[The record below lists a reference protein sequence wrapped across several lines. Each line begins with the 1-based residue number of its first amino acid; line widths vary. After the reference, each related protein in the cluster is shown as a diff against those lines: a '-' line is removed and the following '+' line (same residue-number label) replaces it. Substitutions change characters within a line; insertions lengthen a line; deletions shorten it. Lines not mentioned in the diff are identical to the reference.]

1 MRLYRDFGNAEIA
14 ADLLVQAT
22 GDDPAHDLPFAAAE
36 QFVALLNERLRIAR
50 DLHDTLLQ
58 SVQGQLLRLQTAL
71 QLWPSGESRCIL
83 EESIDQAADAIT
95 EGRDA
100 VQGLRASIAET
111 QDLDDAIRS
120 LGETLAI
127 DPARPAITFSLE
139 VQGQPR
145 SLHPV
150 VRDDV
155 FRIAGEALRNAF
167 RHAQPTR
174 VEAEIRYDERE
185 LRVRVR
191 DDGKGMGAS
200 IAQRGREGHFGLRGM
215 RERAKLIGAKL
226 TLWSQIDAGT
236 EVELRIP
243 GARAYAVAN
252 DDLRS
257 RSVDDLAG
265 QATVGTG

>member
-1 MRLYRDFGNAEIA
+1 MARLSR
-14 ADLLVQAT
+14 
-22 GDDPAHDLPFAAAE
+22 
-36 QFVALLNERLRIAR
+36 QFNLSLDARVNERLRIAR

-71 QLWPSGESRCIL
+71 QLWPSGESRRIL

-100 VQGLRASIAET
+100 VQGLRVSVADK

-120 LGETLAI
+120 LGASLAV
-127 DPARPAITFSLE
+127 DPAQPPIIFSVE

-145 SLHPV
+145 PLHPV
-150 VRDDV
+150 VRDDI
-155 FRIAGEALRNAF
+155 FHIAGEALRNAF

-174 VEAEIRYDERE
+174 VEVEMRYDEQE

-191 DDGKGMGAS
+191 DNGKGMGAS
-200 IAQRGREGHFGLRGM
+200 IAQRGREGHFGLGGM
-215 RERAKLIGAKL
+215 RERAKLIGARL
-226 TLWSQIDAGT
+226 TFWTRTGAGT

-252 DDLRS
+252 DHS
-257 RSVDDLAG
+257 RPGPVDDSVGRATAG
-265 QATVGTG
+265 NG